1 MRLSTNTI
9 HEQGVNSILK
19 QQEALLH
26 VQQQVSTGRRV
37 LTPADDPIAAAL
49 ALDITQTSAINT
61 QFAENRTTA
70 ASQLG
75 FVEGVLDGVT
85 NLIQNVQTATVSA
98 GNATFTDAD
107 RLSIARELR
116 GRFNEL
122 VGFANSTDATG
133 QFLFS
138 GYQSDTKPFNQT
150 ASGVQYNGD
159 QGERL
164 VQIGASRQIAT
175 NSSGTDLFERIK
187 NGNGVFATTA
197 SPTNNGSGVID
208 TGIVVS
214 PENLTGDNYQISF
227 TVAAGTTTYDVT
239 DTTTGAVLS
248 TGNPYTSD
256 EAISFDG
263 IQFSIKGEPAN
274 GDQFNVSPSSNQSLF
289 KTIDD
294 LINVLSTPV
303 SGQSGGGTQL
313 TNGLN
318 TALQDLGNSLDHV
331 LTARASVGVRLQEI
345 DVLQSVGEDTEIQLQ
360 KNLSELQDVDI
371 AKAISD
377 LNQQRVFLEAAQRSF
392 ATVSNLSL
400 FDFI

>member
-9 HEQGVNSILK
+9 HEQGVNTILK

-37 LTPADDPIAAAL
+37 LTPADDPTAAAL
-49 ALDITQTSAINT
+49 ALDVKQASALNT
-61 QFAENRTTA
+61 QYAENRTAA

-75 FVEGVLDGVT
+75 FAEGVLDGIT
-85 NLIQNVQTATVSA
+85 NLIQNVQTAAVSA
-98 GNATFTDAD
+98 GNAAFSNAD

-122 VGFANSTDATG
+122 VGFANSSDATG
-133 QFLFS
+133 QYLFS
-138 GYQSDTKPFNQT
+138 GFQGDTKPFSQT
-150 ASGVQYNGD
+150 TTGVQYNGD

-164 VQIGASRQIAT
+164 AQIGASRQIAA

-187 NGNGVFATTA
+187 NGNGVFVA
-197 SPTNNGSGVID
+197 SADSTNTGSGVID
-208 TGIVVS
+208 TGTVIS
-214 PENLTGDNYQISF
+214 PADLTGDNYRVSF
-227 TVAAGTTTYDVT
+227 TVVSGVTTYDVT
-239 DTTTGAVLS
+239 NTTTGATLS
-248 TGNPYTSD
+248 SGNPYTSD

-263 IQFSIKGEPAN
+263 IQFSINGDPAD
-274 GDQFNVSPSSNQSLF
+274 GDQFNVAPSTNQSLF
-289 KTIDD
+289 KTIDN

-303 SGQSGGGTQL
+303 SSQPGGSAQL

-318 TALQDLGNSLDHV
+318 TALQDLGNSLEHI
-331 LTARASVGVRLQEI
+331 LAARASVGARLQEI
-345 DVLQSVGEDTEIQLQ
+345 EALQSVGEDTEIQLQ
-360 KNLSELQDVDI
+360 QNLSQLQDVDI

-392 ATVSNLSL
+392 ATVSGLSL

>member
-37 LTPADDPIAAAL
+37 LTPADDPTAAAL
-49 ALDITQTSAINT
+49 ALDVKQASALNT
-61 QFAENRTTA
+61 QYAENRAAA

-75 FVEGVLDGVT
+75 FTEGVLDGIT
-85 NLIQNVQTATVSA
+85 NLIQNVQTAAVSA
-98 GNATFTDAD
+98 GNAAFSDAD
-107 RLSIARELR
+107 RLSIAKELR

-122 VGFANSTDATG
+122 VGFANSTDAAG

-138 GYQSDTKPFNQT
+138 GFQGDTKPFAQT
-150 ASGVQYNGD
+150 ATGVQYNGD

-164 VQIGASRQIAT
+164 VQIGASRQIAA
-175 NSSGTDLFERIK
+175 NSSGTELFERIK
-187 NGNGVFATTA
+187 NGNGVFVTSAAATNT
-197 SPTNNGSGVID
+197 GSGVID
-208 TGIVVS
+208 TGIVIS
-214 PENLTGDNYQISF
+214 PANLTGDNYRISF
-227 TVAAGTTTYDVT
+227 TVASGVTTYDVT
-239 DTTTGAVLS
+239 DTTTGVTLS
-248 TGNPYTSD
+248 SGNPYTSD

-263 IQFSIKGEPAN
+263 IQFSINGEPAN
-274 GDQFNVSPSSNQSLF
+274 GDQFDVAPSTNQSLF

-303 SGQSGGGTQL
+303 SSQSGGSTQL

-318 TALQDLGNSLDHV
+318 TALQDLGNSLEHI
-331 LTARASVGVRLQEI
+331 LATRASVGARLQEI
-345 DVLQSVGEDTEIQLQ
+345 EVLQSVGEDTEIQLQ
-360 KNLSELQDVDI
+360 QNLSQLQDVDI

-392 ATVSNLSL
+392 ATVSGLSL

>member
-61 QFAENRTTA
+61 QFSENRTTA
-70 ASQLG
+70 ASKLG
-75 FVEGVLDGVT
+75 FTEGVLDGVT

-107 RLSIARELR
+107 RLSIAGELR

-138 GYQSDTKPFNQT
+138 GYQGDTKPFNQT
-150 ASGVQYNGD
+150 ATGVQYNGD
-159 QGERL
+159 QGEQL

-175 NSSGTDLFERIK
+175 NSSGTDVFERIK

-197 SPTNNGSGVID
+197 NPTNNGSGVID
-208 TGIVVS
+208 TGIVAS
-214 PENLTGDNYQISF
+214 PANLTGDNYQISF
-227 TVAAGTTTYDVT
+227 TVAAGVTTYDVT
-239 DTTTGAVLS
+239 DTTTGTTLS

-256 EAISFDG
+256 ESINFDG
-263 IQFSIKGEPAN
+263 VQFSIKGEPAD

-289 KTIDD
+289 KTIDN

-303 SGQSGGGTQL
+303 SGQPGGGTQL

-318 TALQDLGNSLDHV
+318 TALQDLGNSLDHI
-331 LTARASVGVRLQEI
+331 LTARASVGVSLQEI
-345 DVLQSVGEDTEIQLQ
+345 EVLQSVGEDTDIQLQ
-360 KNLSELQDVDI
+360 QNLAELQDVDI
-371 AKAISD
+371 AKAITD

-392 ATVSNLSL
+392 ATVSDLSL

>member
-61 QFAENRTTA
+61 QFSENRTTA
-70 ASQLG
+70 ASKLG
-75 FVEGVLDGVT
+75 FTEGVLDGVT

-138 GYQSDTKPFNQT
+138 GYQGDTKPFNQT
-150 ASGVQYNGD
+150 ATGVQYNGD
-159 QGERL
+159 QGEQL

-175 NSSGTDLFERIK
+175 NSSGTDVFERIK

-197 SPTNNGSGVID
+197 NPTNNGSGVID
-208 TGIVVS
+208 TGIVAS
-214 PENLTGDNYQISF
+214 PANLTGDNYQISF
-227 TVAAGTTTYDVT
+227 TVAAGVTTYDVT
-239 DTTTGAVLS
+239 DTTTGATLS

-256 EAISFDG
+256 ESINFDG
-263 IQFSIKGEPAN
+263 IQFSIKGEPAD

-289 KTIDD
+289 KTIDN

-303 SGQSGGGTQL
+303 SGQPGGGTQL

-331 LTARASVGVRLQEI
+331 LTTRASVGVSLQEI
-345 DVLQSVGEDTEIQLQ
+345 EVLQSVGEDTDIQLQ
-360 KNLSELQDVDI
+360 QNLAELQDVDI
-371 AKAISD
+371 AKAITD

-392 ATVSNLSL
+392 ATVSDLSL

>member
-9 HEQGVNSILK
+9 HEQGVNAMLK

-61 QFAENRTTA
+61 QFSENRTTA

-75 FVEGVLDGVT
+75 FTESVLDGIT

-107 RLSIARELR
+107 RLSVARELR

-138 GYQSDTKPFNQT
+138 GYQGGTKPFNQT
-150 ASGVQYNGD
+150 ATGVQYNGD

-197 SPTNNGSGVID
+197 NPTNTGSGVID

-214 PENLTGDNYQISF
+214 PANLTGDNYQISF
-227 TVAAGTTTYDVT
+227 TVAAGVTTYDVT
-239 DTTTGAVLS
+239 DTTTGAILS

-274 GDQFNVSPSSNQSLF
+274 GDLFNVSPSANQSLF

-303 SGQSGGGTQL
+303 SGQPGGGTQL

-318 TALQDLGNSLDHV
+318 TALQDLGNSLDHI
-331 LTARASVGVRLQEI
+331 LTARSSVGVRLQEI
-345 DVLQSVGEDTEIQLQ
+345 EALQSVGEDTEIQLQ
-360 KNLSELQDVDI
+360 QNLSQLQDVDI
-371 AKAISD
+371 AKAITD

-392 ATVSNLSL
+392 ATVSDLSL

>member
-214 PENLTGDNYQISF
+214 PANLTGDNYQISF

-345 DVLQSVGEDTEIQLQ
+345 DVLQSVGEDAEIQLQ

>member
-61 QFAENRTTA
+61 QFSENRTTA

-75 FVEGVLDGVT
+75 FTEGVLDGVT

-138 GYQSDTKPFNQT
+138 GYQGDTKPFNQT
-150 ASGVQYNGD
+150 ATGVQYNGD

-197 SPTNNGSGVID
+197 NPTNNGSGVVD

-214 PENLTGDNYQISF
+214 PANLTGDNYQISF
-227 TVAAGTTTYDVT
+227 TVAAGVTTYDVT
-239 DTTTGAVLS
+239 DTTTGAILS

-294 LINVLSTPV
+294 LINVLSTSV
-303 SGQSGGGTQL
+303 TGQPGGGTQL

-331 LTARASVGVRLQEI
+331 LTVRASVGVRLQEI
-345 DVLQSVGEDTEIQLQ
+345 EVLQSVGEDTEIQLQ
-360 KNLSELQDVDI
+360 QNLSQLQDVDI
-371 AKAISD
+371 AKAITD

-392 ATVSNLSL
+392 ATVSDLSL

>member
-9 HEQGVNSILK
+9 HEQGVNSMLK

-49 ALDITQTSAINT
+49 ALDITQTSEINT
-61 QFAENRTTA
+61 QFSENRTTA

-98 GNATFTDAD
+98 GNATFTDED
-107 RLSIARELR
+107 RLSMARELR

-150 ASGVQYNGD
+150 ATGVQYNGD

-197 SPTNNGSGVID
+197 NPTNTGSGVID
-208 TGIVVS
+208 TGIVAS
-214 PENLTGDNYQISF
+214 PANLTGDNYQISF
-227 TVAAGTTTYDVT
+227 TVAAGVTTYDVT

-248 TGNPYTSD
+248 AGNPYTSD
-256 EAISFDG
+256 EAINFDG

-303 SGQSGGGTQL
+303 SGQSDGGTQL

-360 KNLSELQDVDI
+360 QNLAQLQDVDI

-392 ATVSNLSL
+392 ATVSDLSL

>member
-9 HEQGVNSILK
+9 HEQGVNAMLK

-61 QFAENRTTA
+61 QFSENRTTA

-75 FVEGVLDGVT
+75 FAEGVLDGIT
-85 NLIQNVQTATVSA
+85 NLIQNVQTAAVSA

-107 RLSIARELR
+107 RLSVARELR

-150 ASGVQYNGD
+150 ATGVQYNGD

-197 SPTNNGSGVID
+197 NPTNTGSGVID

-214 PENLTGDNYQISF
+214 PANLTGDNYQISF
-227 TVAAGTTTYDVT
+227 TVAAGVTTYDVT

-248 TGNPYTSD
+248 AGNPYTSD

-303 SGQSGGGTQL
+303 TGQPGGGAQL

-318 TALQDLGNSLDHV
+318 SALQDLGNSLDHV
-331 LTARASVGVRLQEI
+331 LTERASVGVRLQEI
-345 DVLQSVGEDTEIQLQ
+345 EVLQSVGEDTEIQLQ
-360 KNLSELQDVDI
+360 QNLSELQDVDI

-392 ATVSNLSL
+392 ATVSDLSL

>member
-61 QFAENRTTA
+61 QFSENRTTA

-75 FVEGVLDGVT
+75 FVEGVLDGIT

-107 RLSIARELR
+107 RLSVARELR

-138 GYQSDTKPFNQT
+138 GYQGGTKPFNQT
-150 ASGVQYNGD
+150 ATGVQYNGD

-197 SPTNNGSGVID
+197 NPTNTGSGVID

-214 PENLTGDNYQISF
+214 PANLTGDNYQISF
-227 TVAAGTTTYDVT
+227 TVAAGVTTYDVT
-239 DTTTGAVLS
+239 DTTTGAILS

-274 GDQFNVSPSSNQSLF
+274 GDLFNVSPSANQSLF

-303 SGQSGGGTQL
+303 SGQPGGGTQL

-318 TALQDLGNSLDHV
+318 TALQDLGNSLDHI
-331 LTARASVGVRLQEI
+331 LTARSSVGVRLQEI
-345 DVLQSVGEDTEIQLQ
+345 EALQSVGEDTEIQLQ
-360 KNLSELQDVDI
+360 QNLSQLQDVDI
-371 AKAISD
+371 AKAITD

-392 ATVSNLSL
+392 ATVSDLSL

>member
-61 QFAENRTTA
+61 QFSENRTTA
-70 ASQLG
+70 ASKLG
-75 FVEGVLDGVT
+75 FTEGVLDGVT

-107 RLSIARELR
+107 RLSIAGELR

-150 ASGVQYNGD
+150 TTGVQYNGD
-159 QGERL
+159 QGEQL

-175 NSSGTDLFERIK
+175 NSSGTDVFERIK

-197 SPTNNGSGVID
+197 NPTNNGSGVID
-208 TGIVVS
+208 TGIVAS
-214 PENLTGDNYQISF
+214 PANLTGDNYQISF
-227 TVAAGTTTYDVT
+227 TVAAGVTTYDVT
-239 DTTTGAVLS
+239 DTTTGATLS

-256 EAISFDG
+256 ESINFDG
-263 IQFSIKGEPAN
+263 IQFSIKGEPAD

-289 KTIDD
+289 KTIDN

-303 SGQSGGGTQL
+303 SGQPSGGTQL

-331 LTARASVGVRLQEI
+331 LTTRASVGVSLQEI
-345 DVLQSVGEDTEIQLQ
+345 EVLQSVGEDTDIQLQ
-360 KNLSELQDVDI
+360 QNLAELQDVDI
-371 AKAISD
+371 AKAITD

-392 ATVSNLSL
+392 ATVSDLSL

>member
-37 LTPADDPIAAAL
+37 LTPADDPTAAAL
-49 ALDITQTSAINT
+49 ALDVKQASALNT
-61 QFAENRTTA
+61 QYAENRTAA

-75 FVEGVLDGVT
+75 FVEGVLDGIT

-98 GNATFTDAD
+98 GNAAFSDAE

-138 GYQSDTKPFNQT
+138 GFQGDTKPFTQT
-150 ASGVQYNGD
+150 ATGIQYNGD

-164 VQIGASRQIAT
+164 VQIGATRQIAA

-187 NGNGVFATTA
+187 NGNGVFATSA
-197 SPTNNGSGVID
+197 DSTNTGSGVID

-214 PENLTGDNYQISF
+214 PANLTGDNYQISF
-227 TVAAGTTTYDVT
+227 TVASGVTTYDVT
-239 DTTTGAVLS
+239 DTTTGVTLS
-248 TGNPYTSD
+248 SGNPYTSD

-274 GDQFNVSPSSNQSLF
+274 GDQFNVTPSTNQSLF

-303 SGQSGGGTQL
+303 NSQPGGSTQL

-318 TALQDLGNSLDHV
+318 AALQDLGNSLEHV
-331 LTARASVGVRLQEI
+331 LATRASVGTRLQEI
-345 DVLQSVGEDTEIQLQ
+345 EALQSVGEDTEIQLQ
-360 KNLSELQDVDI
+360 HNLSQLQDVDI

-392 ATVSNLSL
+392 ATVSGLSL

>member
-61 QFAENRTTA
+61 QFSENRTTA
-70 ASQLG
+70 ASKLG
-75 FVEGVLDGVT
+75 FTEGVLDGVT

-107 RLSIARELR
+107 RLSIAGELR

-150 ASGVQYNGD
+150 TTGVQYNGD
-159 QGERL
+159 QGEQL

-175 NSSGTDLFERIK
+175 NSSGTDVFERIK

-197 SPTNNGSGVID
+197 NPTNNGSGVID
-208 TGIVVS
+208 TGIVAS
-214 PENLTGDNYQISF
+214 PANLTGDNYQISF
-227 TVAAGTTTYDVT
+227 TVAAGVTTYDVT
-239 DTTTGAVLS
+239 DTTTGATLS

-256 EAISFDG
+256 ESINFDG
-263 IQFSIKGEPAN
+263 IQFSIKGEPAD

-289 KTIDD
+289 KTIDN

-303 SGQSGGGTQL
+303 NGQPGGGTQL

-331 LTARASVGVRLQEI
+331 LTTRASVGVSLQEI
-345 DVLQSVGEDTEIQLQ
+345 EVLQSVGEDTDIQLQ
-360 KNLSELQDVDI
+360 QNLAELQDVDI
-371 AKAISD
+371 AKAITD

-392 ATVSNLSL
+392 ATVSDLSL

>member
-61 QFAENRTTA
+61 QFSENRTTA
-70 ASQLG
+70 ASKLG
-75 FVEGVLDGVT
+75 FTEGVLDGVT

-107 RLSIARELR
+107 RLSIAGELR

-138 GYQSDTKPFNQT
+138 GYQGDTKPFNQT
-150 ASGVQYNGD
+150 ATGVQYNGD
-159 QGERL
+159 QGEQL

-175 NSSGTDLFERIK
+175 NSSGTDVFERIK

-197 SPTNNGSGVID
+197 NPTNNGSGVID
-208 TGIVVS
+208 TGIVAS
-214 PENLTGDNYQISF
+214 PANLTGDNYQISF
-227 TVAAGTTTYDVT
+227 TVAAGVTTYDVT
-239 DTTTGAVLS
+239 DTTTGATLS

-256 EAISFDG
+256 ESINFDG
-263 IQFSIKGEPAN
+263 VQFSIKGEPAD

-289 KTIDD
+289 KTIDN

-303 SGQSGGGTQL
+303 SGQPGGGTQL

-331 LTARASVGVRLQEI
+331 LTTRASVGVSLQEI
-345 DVLQSVGEDTEIQLQ
+345 EVLQSVGEDTDIQLQ
-360 KNLSELQDVDI
+360 QNLAELQDVDI
-371 AKAISD
+371 AKAITD

-392 ATVSNLSL
+392 ATVSDLSL

>member
-37 LTPADDPIAAAL
+37 LTPADDPTAAAL
-49 ALDITQTSAINT
+49 ALDVKQASALNT
-61 QFAENRTTA
+61 QYAENRTAA

-75 FVEGVLDGVT
+75 FVEGVLDGIT

-98 GNATFTDAD
+98 GNAAFSDAE

-138 GYQSDTKPFNQT
+138 GFQGDTKPFTQT
-150 ASGVQYNGD
+150 ATGIQYNGD

-164 VQIGASRQIAT
+164 VQIGATRQIAA

-187 NGNGVFATTA
+187 NGNGVFATSA
-197 SPTNNGSGVID
+197 DSTNTGSGVID

-214 PENLTGDNYQISF
+214 PANLTGDNYQISF
-227 TVAAGTTTYDVT
+227 TVASGVTTYDVT
-239 DTTTGAVLS
+239 DTTTGVTLS
-248 TGNPYTSD
+248 SGNPYTSD

-274 GDQFNVSPSSNQSLF
+274 GDQFNVTPSTNQSLF

-303 SGQSGGGTQL
+303 NSQPGGSTQL

-318 TALQDLGNSLDHV
+318 TALQDLGNSLEHV
-331 LTARASVGVRLQEI
+331 LATRASVGTRLQEI
-345 DVLQSVGEDTEIQLQ
+345 EALQSVGEDTEIQLQ
-360 KNLSELQDVDI
+360 HNLSQLQDVDI

-392 ATVSNLSL
+392 ATVSGLSL